1 MLKPVL
7 FVVCTLCLSFCT
19 DSLAAEDWGTIKG
32 RIVYVGQL
40 PAVQPLEITRDE
52 DVCGQHK
59 LTDESLIVNRE
70 NRGLK
75 NVVVWLYSKKEVP
88 VHPSLQEM
96 PKPAKLDNK
105 NCRFVPRIV
114 RLRANQTL
122 QAVNSDPVAHNVAVY
137 ARRNQPFSVVVPGDQ
152 PLERSFARGEL
163 LPIRVDCSIHA
174 WMRAYLIITD
184 HPYSAVTDNDGS
196 FTIKNV
202 PQGEWDFRFWHER
215 PGYLKTLLSKD
226 EKEHKELSRGTLRI
240 NLNREVDLGD
250 MKVPEVDFAIE
261 DDSVLR

>member
-7 FVVCTLCLSFCT
+7 FVACILSLTCCAKG
-19 DSLAAEDWGTIKG
+19 LLAEDWGTLKG
-32 RIVYVGQL
+32 RIVYDGKL
-40 PAVQPLEITRDE
+40 PDVQRLEITRDE

-75 NVVVWLYSKKEVP
+75 NVVVWLYSKKDVP
-88 VHPSLQEM
+88 VHPSLMEM

-105 NCRFVPRIV
+105 DCRFVPRIV
-114 RLRANQTL
+114 RLRANQPL

-137 ARRNQPFSVVVPGDQ
+137 ARRNQPFSVVVPKDQ
-152 PLERSFARGEL
+152 PLERTFARGEL

-184 HPYSAVTDNDGS
+184 HPYSAVTDKDGN
-196 FTIKNV
+196 FVIKNV

-215 PGYLKTLLSKD
+215 PGYIKALRGEELK
-226 EKEHKELSRGTLRI
+226 RGTL
-240 NLNREVDLGD
+240 NLKVTQEVNLGD
-250 MKVPEVDFAIE
+250 LKVPAKDFVVE
-261 DDSVLR
+261 D